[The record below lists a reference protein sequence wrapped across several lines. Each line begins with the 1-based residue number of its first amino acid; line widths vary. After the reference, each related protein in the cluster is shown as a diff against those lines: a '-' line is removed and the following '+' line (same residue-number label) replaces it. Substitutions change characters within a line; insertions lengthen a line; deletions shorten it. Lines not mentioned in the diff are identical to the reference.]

1 MYGGVAM
8 VYPDTPLG
16 VSVMSGRTVGGTR
29 VFDRYD
35 KHSNRTFPTTDVEG
49 RNINAPIDPR
59 WVGKTDD
66 EAMPPRDAAA
76 QKVVMISVTALV
88 WVSFEPEAVS
98 SPTVTSQCFR
108 LISGAWSSITLAT
121 WKMHSKLCE

>member
-1 MYGGVAM
+1 METDSVRWCGNGV
-8 VYPDTPLG
+8 PRH
-16 VSVMSGRTVGGTR
+16 SVMSGRTVGGTR

-35 KHSNRTFPTTDVEG
+35 KHSNRTSPTTDEEG

-76 QKVVMISVTALV
+76 PKVVMVSVTALV

-98 SPTVTSQCFR
+98 SPTVTVFPSYFGS
-108 LISGAWSSITLAT
+108 LVFDHISDMENAQ
-121 WKMHSKLCE
+121 